1 MITTQKITKVPFVD
15 LSAQY
20 QAIKEEVDSAIAG
33 VLKSTAFI
41 TVVQT

>member
-20 QAIKEEVDSAIAG
+20 QAIKEEVIQQLQAY
-33 VLKSTAFI
+33 
-41 TVVQT
+41 